1 MAMNWQDLGKQVA
14 DFAPLLGTALGGPLG
29 TGIGSIVASTFGT
42 GNDPAQIS
50 QAINSDPDSI
60 LKLKEIE
67 LTHKAQLEQIALET
81 TKAELDD
88 KQNARQTHNQ
98 SKMPS
103 ILSIGLTLLI
113 VLIIY
118 LLFFQ
123 PIPEGAK
130 EVLYML
136 LGVAV
141 KEWGGA
147 MQYWFG
153 TTRSSSDK
161 TKLLSTI
168 KN

>member
-1 MAMNWQDLGKQVA
+1 MNWQDLGKQVA
-14 DFAPLLGTALGGPLG
+14 DFAPLLGTALGGSLG

-42 GNDPAQIS
+42 GNDPKQIS
-50 QAINSDPDSI
+50 QAITADPSAAI
-60 LKLKEIE
+60 KLKEIE
-67 LTHKAQLEQIALET
+67 LTHKTKLEQIALET
-81 TKAELDD
+81 TKAELAD

-98 SKMPS
+98 SKMPA
-103 ILSIGLTLLI
+103 ILSVGLTLLI

-123 PIPEGAK
+123 PIPDGAK

-153 TTRSSSDK
+153 TTRSSSEK
-161 TKLLSTI
+161 TKLLTTTQY

>member
-1 MAMNWQDLGKQVA
+1 MNWSDLGKQVA

-42 GNDPAQIS
+42 GNEPEQIA
-50 QAINSDPDSI
+50 QAIVADPDSA
-60 LKLKEIE
+60 LKLKQIE
-67 LTHKAQLEQIALET
+67 LTHKAELENIALET
-81 TKAELDD
+81 TKSELAD

-98 SKMPS
+98 SKMPA

-153 TTRSSSDK
+153 TTRSSSEK
-161 TKLLSTI
+161 TKMLTSI